1 MKASLQDT
9 RYPHYITLRYVTF
22 CLILRYISLRFY
34 ILRYYLG
41 TLPPYLVLPT
51 VLGSVL
57 IYPKNLYSKGSK
69 KGVAGLDWVRLE
81 LYIPILRTKCTTPL
95 VWIGFK
101 LRIGSNYIVSV
112 LSVCSS
118 WKLGGR
124 AFRQRQMGMASIH
137 GICMHVYISSQGI
150 RKDKGV
156 GI

>member
-9 RYPHYITLRYVTF
+9 RYPHCITLRYVLSNIALYF
-22 CLILRYISLRFY
+22 PPILHFTLLPRYL
-34 ILRYYLG
+34 
-41 TLPPYLVLPT
+41 TTYLVLPT

-69 KGVAGLDWVRLE
+69 KGVVGLDWVRLE

-112 LSVCSS
+112 LSVC
-118 WKLGGR
+118 LL
-124 AFRQRQMGMASIH
+124 
-137 GICMHVYISSQGI
+137 CMEARGAGVQAKADGNGEYTWDMYACLYIQSGY
-150 RKDKGV
+150 KEG
-156 GI
+156 